1 MILLVSS
8 HTYWAISLGIGLIAA
23 LVVAFLLIV
32 LVRTVTSIEKSVDGL
47 LVVATAVAGN
57 TAYIPQLQATAPVLG
72 EIIDEAIVQDG
83 YMNAADRRL
92 RGGRE
97 MSQNLLIV
105 LSVLLAVV
113 VVAVLAAALIVV
125 RRSLE
130 RTSAG
135 LATLA
140 SALQGVESEHLRG
153 ARGLGEGDQRAVRD
167 HPRRPA
173 GHRPQ
178 GIDRR
183 GEEAEVTL
191 WWIADALLVL
201 VVLPVVIYLL
211 HGVLSAARSI
221 VPSVNEITRVSAAAS
236 KDLDAVPLLLTTK
249 EQVSQTV
256 AGVANYGGSLDVII
270 DDA

>member
-1 MILLVSS
+1 
-8 HTYWAISLGIGLIAA
+8 
-23 LVVAFLLIV
+23 
-32 LVRTVTSIEKSVDGL
+32 
-47 LVVATAVAGN
+47 
-57 TAYIPQLQATAPVLG
+57 
-72 EIIDEAIVQDG
+72 
-83 YMNAADRRL
+83 
-92 RGGRE
+92 
-97 MSQNLLIV
+97 MSQTLLIV

-140 SALQGVESEHLRG
+140 SALDGVESQHLRPLEESVNAINAQFDIILG
-153 ARGLGEGDQRAVRD
+153 ALPGIARKASVVAD
-167 HPRRPA
+167 RRPTM
-173 GHRPQ
+173 
-178 GIDRR
+178 
-183 GEEAEVTL
+183 TL

-211 HGVLSAARSI
+211 YGVLTAARSI
-221 VPSVNEITRVSAAAS
+221 TPSVEQITRVSAAAS